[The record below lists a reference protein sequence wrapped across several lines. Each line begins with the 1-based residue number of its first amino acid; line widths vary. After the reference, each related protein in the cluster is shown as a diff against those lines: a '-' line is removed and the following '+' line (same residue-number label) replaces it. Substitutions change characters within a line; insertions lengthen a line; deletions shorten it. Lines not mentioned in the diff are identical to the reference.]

1 MKSWMAG
8 VFCTLMACAV
18 WAESGAVRNTA
29 EASMLVTGWIE
40 VAPDG
45 GVYNYSIDH
54 SERIPPPVVDLI
66 KKAVPGWKFHFL
78 EPVSA
83 VQRAR
88 MNVRIVA
95 KPVDGEHDSI
105 AISGANFGD
114 GNATATDQVTFKDR
128 QQPKYPREALDAR
141 VGGTVFLLM
150 RVGRSGQIDDVAVE
164 QVNLGAYGRESQMR
178 HFRSVLG
185 DAALE
190 AAKKWTFNLPTT
202 GKHVLDSHWDV
213 RVPVN
218 FDLRPA
224 GLPMEETYGKWEP
237 YIPGPRE
244 SVPWHQ
250 ADAKRIPSDA
260 IPTGSITSTDQSLQL
275 STALGGV

>member
-1 MKSWMAG
+1 MKHWIAG
-8 VFCTLMACAV
+8 LFCMLLAWTA
-18 WAESGAVRNTA
+18 WAGTDDVRKTA

-45 GVYNYSIDH
+45 GVYNYTVDH
-54 SERIPPPVVDLI
+54 PERIPPAVIDLI
-66 KKAVPGWKFHFL
+66 KKSVPGWKFHFL

-83 VQRAR
+83 VQRAH
-88 MNVRIVA
+88 MNLRIVA

-114 GNATATDQVTFKDR
+114 ANATATDHVTFKDR
-128 QQPKYPREALDAR
+128 QQPKYPREAVNAR
-141 VGGTVFLLM
+141 VGGTVFCSC
-150 RVGRSGQIDDVAVE
+150 VGRSGQVDDAAVE
-164 QVNLGAYGRESQMR
+164 QVNLGVYGRESQMR

-190 AAKKWTFNLPTT
+190 AARNWTFNLPTT
-202 GKHVLDSHWDV
+202 GKHTLDSHWDV

-244 SVPWHQ
+244 SIPWQQ
-250 ADAKRIPSDA
+250 ADAKRSPSDA
-260 IPTGSITSTDQSLQL
+260 IPSGSITSTDQSLQL
-275 STALGGV
+275 ITALGGA